1 MIRIITKFSVSILL
15 ILTALPLAD
24 LAYCRFMLFGAVDAD
39 MAFEHKEGVVYLKGI
54 DVPFSGKAY
63 QTVCG
68 DECGIFGCYS
78 IHWKGSYTNGYRNGI
93 FYSPKSDRS
102 DDYFKFSLFNKE
114 YKKTEYTNGQIN
126 T

>member
-1 MIRIITKFSVSILL
+1 MSGKITKFSLSILA
-15 ILTALPLAD
+15 ILAALPLAD
-24 LAYCRFMLFGAVDAD
+24 FAYCRFMLFGAVDAD
-39 MAFEHKEGVVYLKGI
+39 IAFEHKEGIVYLKGV

-114 YKKTEYTNGQIN
+114 YKKTKYTNGQIN